1 MATQA
6 NLNFVQQLYVA
17 YYGRPAESEGQRYW
31 AERAD
36 AEGQGSIVEAFGNSK
51 EYQNEF
57 GNLESAE
64 LVNNLYQQLFGRDG
78 DAEGVD
84 YYVGL
89 LDSGEK
95 SLANIALTIKN
106 AAQGSDAKFFDAR
119 VAEAQRYTSES
130 SNDYSVEAGRDAIAN
145 VSIPSDASLDFVQE
159 MYVAYYGRPADIAG
173 QRFWAEMA
181 DAQGQGAIINAFGD
195 SQEYRDTFNGL
206 DNRELVNVL
215 YQQLF
220 DRDGDKGGLD
230 YYAGVL
236 DRGEKSLAEIALTIK
251 NAAAGSDAE
260 LFDRRVEAAQKYT
273 EENGG
278 NYNLSDAR
286 NVIDSITNDNAGGD
300 TGGGDTGDGDTGGS
314 DTGGGD
320 NSDDIAALEQRIE
333 ELDATLNNRA
343 GLEEKLEQ
351 ARNALASDKEATGEA
366 DSLQQALDNA
376 QQAIEQRETLEQN
389 VTAEQADVNAAQN
402 AVDSAFHETGI
413 AGENATPEEITA
425 EREALKQAVI
435 DSGGTV
441 IDGVAQKQGSDQS
454 SSEAAA
460 QAYNDFYAIQ
470 REFLDASNALDKAYS
485 EGASDEV
492 WAELKADYDAT
503 KAKAIDAFT
512 LTEYDPDGLGIF
524 QQLTGEREALEDQVE
539 ASGGS
544 FKNVG
549 GNQTAVPAE
558 GDGGTITGDA
568 EAIDAYNEFTDL
580 VGMLEKQ
587 REELGTAKAELQ
599 TDVDTDGSQE
609 ALDQAL
615 SAAQQN
621 LQERTVLEDAV
632 TQAETNLN
640 EDIAA
645 NGTTDKLEVDLADA
659 KQTLAELTDGEE
671 GGQMFSL
678 QGDDESLAYDAFE
691 AAPASDDQSL
701 ELDSMESLAD
711 SAQANETDAAALSTS
726 GVDADIEVVGVA
738 HDSFETIA

>member
-17 YYGRPAESEGQRYW
+17 YYGRPAESDGQRYW

-36 AEGQGSIVEAFGNSK
+36 AAGQGSIVEAFGNSK

-78 DAEGVD
+78 DAEGVE
-84 YYVGL
+84 YYAGL

-95 SLANIALTIKN
+95 SLAHIALTIKN

-119 VAEAQRYTSES
+119 VAEAQRYTNENSDS
-130 SNDYSVEAGRDAIAN
+130 YSTEAGRDAIAN

-159 MYVAYYGRPADIAG
+159 MYVAYYGRPADAAG

-181 DAQGQGAIINAFGD
+181 DAQGQGAIVNAFGD
-195 SQEYRDTFNGL
+195 SQEYQDKFSGM
-206 DNRELVNVL
+206 DNRELVNTL

-251 NAAAGSDAE
+251 NAASGSDAE
-260 LFDRRVEAAQKYT
+260 FFDRRVEAAQKYT
-273 EENGG
+273 DG
-278 NYNLSDAR
+278 N
-286 NVIDSITNDNAGGD
+286 TDNAGGGDTDGGD
-300 TGGGDTGDGDTGGS
+300 TGGG

-343 GLEEKLEQ
+343 GLEESLEQ
-351 ARNALASDKEATGEA
+351 ARNALQSDEEATGDA
-366 DSLQQALDNA
+366 NSLQQALNNA
-376 QQAIEQRETLEQN
+376 QQAIEQRKILEQN
-389 VTAEQADVNAAQN
+389 ITAEQADVNAAQD
-402 AVDSAFHETGI
+402 AVDSAFSETSI
-413 AGENATPEEITA
+413 TGENATPEEITA

-435 DSGGTV
+435 DSGGTI
-441 IDGVAQKQGSDQS
+441 IDGVAQKQESDQS

-460 QAYNDFYAIQ
+460 QAYNDFKLLE
-470 REFLDASNALDKAYS
+470 REFQDANNALTKAFN
-485 EGASDEV
+485 EGASQDV
-492 WAELKADYDAT
+492 LDSLKADYDVA
-503 KAKAIDAFT
+503 KADAIDAFT
-512 LTEYDPDGLGIF
+512 LTEYNPNNSSGF
-524 QQLTGEREALEDQVE
+524 YAELTGELEALENQVE
-539 ASGGS
+539 ATGGDFDS
-544 FKNVG
+544 VN

-558 GDGGTITGDA
+558 GGGGTSSGDVQT
-568 EAIDAYNEFTDL
+568 IDAYNEFAGL

-587 REELGTAKAELQ
+587 QAELSAAQAELQ
-599 TDVDTDGSQE
+599 TDVDADGSLE

-615 SAAQQN
+615 SIAQQN
-621 LQERTVLEDAV
+621 LKDRADLKDAV
-632 TQAETNLN
+632 TQAEAKLN
-640 EDIAA
+640 EDIEA
-645 NGTTDKLEVDLADA
+645 NGTTDKLEADLADA

-671 GGQMFSL
+671 GGQPFSL
-678 QGDDESLAYDAFE
+678 QGDNDSLTYDAFE
-691 AAPASDDQSL
+691 TAPASDDQSF
-701 ELDSMESLAD
+701 ELDSIENLAD
-711 SAQANETDAAALSTS
+711 SVQANEPDTAALTTS
-726 GVDADIEVVGVA
+726 DVGADIDVTGVA
-738 HDSFETIA
+738 HGSFETIA